1 MYPANLFFI
10 IEGKK
15 YLHNKL
21 KPKVFM
27 TTIPTLQKVLKVI
40 LYREEDDKHN
50 TRKKK
55 KPNKSQ

>member
-1 MYPANLFFI
+1 
-10 IEGKK
+10 
-15 YLHNKL
+15 
-21 KPKVFM
+21 M

-55 KPNKSQ
+55 KTKQIPVDE